1 MFKTLFL
8 SLYQILSLDLIVF
21 YLFVEQVRKDWYVF
35 AVLSTLPWVGRELYE
50 KKEQALEH
58 LLVSI
63 EVFLGKRSK
72 KHHAALRVWALDT
85 PHPQEE
91 VSICCVFFKA
101 SSCFMILLIIDIV
114 CICTILF
121 CTELMN

>member
-1 MFKTLFL
+1 
-8 SLYQILSLDLIVF
+8 
-21 YLFVEQVRKDWYVF
+21 VF

-50 KKEQALEH
+50 KKEQALEL

-91 VSICCVFFKA
+91 VCKSAIFYQIDKTEVTYCLSVIRKK
-101 SSCFMILLIIDIV
+101 ILLIQFAQ
-114 CICTILF
+114 C
-121 CTELMN
+121 

>member
-1 MFKTLFL
+1 
-8 SLYQILSLDLIVF
+8 LDLIVF
-21 YLFVEQVRKDWYVF
+21 HLFIEQVRKDWYVF

-114 CICTILF
+114 CVYVWYFF